1 MNFTPAT
8 TGRAT
13 GARRRAEAA
22 ALACLVLL
30 AAVASACSAPLAR
43 PGVPPLPPPVP
54 AANYAIQVGDTLAV
68 KFYKN
73 PSMNEEVAV
82 RPDGMISLEIIHDV
96 PAAGLSPED
105 LTADLKRRYA
115 KELADPEISVIIK
128 TLGGQRIYVGGE
140 VGSQGAMPLNGGLT
154 MFQAIQQAGGFTK
167 TARRDEVV
175 LIRTDVEGQRTAYKI
190 DLEKVQS
197 GASPEADVPLRPY
210 DVVFVPRSTVGDLNV
225 WVEQYIRN
233 NLPINPSMGLPI
245 I

>member
-1 MNFTPAT
+1 MKSKPARA
-8 TGRAT
+8 GRPAHT
-13 GARRRAEAA
+13 SRGKQTA
-22 ALACLVLL
+22 ALASLLLL
-30 AAVASACSAPLAR
+30 AAIASACSAPAAR
-43 PGVPPLPPPVP
+43 PGIPMPPPPVP

-73 PSMNEEVAV
+73 PAMNEEVAV
-82 RPDGMISLEIIHDV
+82 RPDGMISLEVIHDV

-105 LTADLKRRYA
+105 LTAELKRRYA
-115 KELADPEISVIIK
+115 KELADPEISVIVK

-140 VGSQGAMPLNGGLT
+140 VGAQGAMPLNGGLT

-175 LIRTDVEGQRTAYKI
+175 LIRTDVEGQRSAYKI

-197 GASPEADVPLRPY
+197 GAAPEADVPLRPY
-210 DVVFVPRSTVGDLNV
+210 DVVFVPRSAVGDVNV